1 MYAYSMIYLFID
13 TVAEYDN
20 TSRCDDE
27 VLIDKIK
34 HFIIWN
40 TD

>member
-27 VLIDKIK
+27 VLIDKIR
-34 HFIIWN
+34 HFIIWYP
-40 TD
+40 D